1 MIQQNHSRIWK
12 RERSKHLF
20 FILLLCSFGTD
31 AWSEVGIL
39 ASSTVGECSLTV
51 EVNENSHTLRLRAHH
66 PAYRGCHIDPGSIN
80 SVLDAAFSKAEP
92 PKLENVY
99 SSLSLG
105 RLIDYPW
112 ICQYLATAAHR
123 DRGWDSKKGKPVR
136 MDINKFVAHLLFRKE
151 VMAPIE
157 AGLEKDGYKV
167 TGVTVEKVLVGR
179 FQEVPFYQGKMH
191 PGWIPYDAQVWLR
204 LGKN

>member
-1 MIQQNHSRIWK
+1 MIQQNILKIWK
-12 RERSKHLF
+12 PERSKYLF
-20 FILLLCSFGTD
+20 FILLLFFFGTN

-39 ASSTVGECSLTV
+39 ASSAVGECNLTV

-92 PKLENVY
+92 PRLEDIY

-112 ICQYLATAAHR
+112 ICQYLAITAHG
-123 DRGWDSKKGKPVR
+123 DRGWDSKKGKPAR
-136 MDINKFVAHLLFRKE
+136 IDINS
-151 VMAPIE
+151 MWCNSC
-157 AGLEKDGYKV
+157 LE
-167 TGVTVEKVLVGR
+167 ER
-179 FQEVPFYQGKMH
+179 
-191 PGWIPYDAQVWLR
+191 
-204 LGKN
+204 